1 MKFKTTTKRIKENYG
16 QNYIL
21 SIGYCDL
28 QFLLKYE
35 NPIAYTS
42 GIYGWK
48 YDLYDID
55 DIAICTGYGG
65 QPKGKNFDYSLVR
78 KYDDKA
84 RKIIETLKKDNETWE
99 KYDNK
104 QRKAVN
110 KLLKQFL
117 KDVYKEA
124 V

>member
-1 MKFKTTTKRIKENYG
+1 MKFKTTSKAIRQNYS

-35 NPIAYTS
+35 NPRAYTS
-42 GIYGWK
+42 GVYGWN
-48 YDLYDID
+48 YDLYDVEGV
-55 DIAICTGYGG
+55 AICTGYRGM
-65 QPKGKNFDYSLVR
+65 PTGKKFDYNLVE

-84 RKIIETLKKDNETWE
+84 RKIIETLKKDNETWDKCLSKKE
-99 KYDNK
+99 
-104 QRKAVN
+104 KAVN

-117 KDVYKEA
+117 KEVYTK
-124 V
+124 